1 MCSERFRP
9 GAGLTGMRTLALIA
23 TLAAAAA
30 LAACGGEEDD
40 APAAGGT
47 SSGAAAPQS
56 SGLGAGPAV
65 SIDEAL
71 ASGSDEMQLVA
82 GNLLAQGGEVRLCS
96 ALAES
101 FPPQCGGAS
110 LHVVGLKLE
119 EVDGLITEGDVGWTD
134 RPIELLGVVVNDA
147 QGKDDILTVVENA
160 QQ

>member
-1 MCSERFRP
+1 MK
-9 GAGLTGMRTLALIA
+9 TLALIA

-47 SSGAAAPQS
+47 SSGVTATQT

-71 ASGSDEMQLVA
+71 GSGLNEPQLVA

-101 FPPQCGGAS
+101 VPPQCGGAS
-110 LHVVGLKLE
+110 LHVVGLDLA
-119 EVDGLITEGDVGWTD
+119 EVDGLITEGEVGWTD
-134 RPIELLGVVVNDA
+134 RPIELLGVVENDTQA
-147 QGKDDILTVVENA
+147 KDDILRMVENA
-160 QQ
+160 EQ

>member
-1 MCSERFRP
+1 
-9 GAGLTGMRTLALIA
+9 MRTPALVA

-30 LAACGGEEDD
+30 LAACGGD
-40 APAAGGT
+40 AEPAGDAAAGST
-47 SSGAAAPQS
+47 VPQT

-71 ASGSDEMQLVA
+71 ASGSDEPLLVM
-82 GNLLAQGGEVRLCS
+82 GNLLAQAGEVRLCA

-110 LHVVGLKLE
+110 LHVVGLNLA
-119 EVDGLITEGDVGWTD
+119 EVDGLVTEGDVGWTD
-134 RPIELLGVVVNDA
+134 RPIELLGVVENDT

-160 QQ
+160 AQ